1 MIFGNIDGIKKSY
14 LEELERLYKVKVLK
28 DEVCSVEIIDIISR
42 LTSILDREISIAI
55 DRRGKI
61 VSIAIGDST
70 SVELAMIDIREKR
83 LSGVRVIHTHP
94 NGFSNLSALDLSA
107 LLKLKLD
114 AIMAIGVYDG
124 KITDYSLAMLTIT
137 NDLLDYEE
145 KLNLSIEEVLSIHIL
160 DKIHYVEGLIK
171 EKEIEEDEGERA
183 ILVGSDTKESLE
195 ELKELT
201 KACDIPVLEL
211 VYQSRSKIDP
221 AFYIGKGKVLEIAT
235 LRQSKHANLI
245 IFDDEL
251 SGSQVRNLEAAIG
264 AKVIDR
270 TTLILEIFA
279 RRARSK
285 ESKIQVELAQLKY
298 RMGRLQ
304 GLGTVLSRTGGGIGT
319 RGPGEKK
326 LETDRRHIKETI
338 YDLNDELKKI
348 KKTRE
353 VQREKR
359 TKESIPKVS
368 LVGYTNAGKST
379 LRNKLCDVAAQKEV
393 QGKEKVFEAD
403 MLFATLDITTRSI
416 ILKNKGVVTITDTVG
431 FVRKL
436 PHDLVEAFKSTL
448 EEVIYSDLL
457 CHIVDTSSDHAL
469 DQIKAV
475 EEVLEEL
482 GAKDK
487 ETILVLNKIDKATD
501 EQIEEVK
508 KICSEYKII
517 EISAKEGI
525 NLDNLLDLIEEKLP
539 YKMKKCEYLI
549 PYDRSDMNSYLHRN
563 GRVLKEEYKDNG
575 TFMVVEV
582 EDEVYNKSKDF
593 IVNIIAQ

>member
-1 MIFGNIDGIKKSY
+1 MIFGNIDGVKKAY
-14 LEELERLYKVKVLK
+14 IEELENIYRIKVLK
-28 DEVCSVEIIDIISR
+28 DEVCSEEIINIISR
-42 LTSILDREISIAI
+42 LSSTIEREISVAI
-55 DRRGKI
+55 DRRGKV
-61 VSIAIGDST
+61 VSVTIGDST
-70 SVELAMIDIREKR
+70 SVEIGMIDIREKR
-83 LSGVRVIHTHP
+83 LSGVRVVHTHP
-94 NGFSNLSALDLSA
+94 NGFSNLSALDMSA

-114 AIMAIGVYDG
+114 AIVAIGVYNG
-124 KITDYSLAMLTIT
+124 NITDYSLGMITI
-137 NDLLDYEE
+137 NDDLLDYEE
-145 KLNLSIEEVLSIHIL
+145 YLNLSLDKLLSINIL
-160 DKIHYVEGLIK
+160 DKIHYIESLIK
-171 EKEIEEDEGERA
+171 EGEVTEDQGEKA
-183 ILVGSDTKESLE
+183 ILVGADTKESLD
-195 ELKELT
+195 ELRELT
-201 KACDIPVLEL
+201 KACDIPVLDL

-221 AFYIGKGKVLEIAT
+221 AFYIGKGKVLEIAS
-235 LRQSKHANLI
+235 LRQNRHANLI

-251 SGSQVRNLEAAIG
+251 SGSQVRNLEAALG

-298 RMGRLQ
+298 RMSRLQ

-348 KKTRE
+348 KKNRE

-359 TKESIPKVS
+359 NKESIPKVS

-379 LRNKLCDVAAQKEV
+379 LRNKLCDLAAQKEV

-416 ILKNKGVVTITDTVG
+416 VLKNKGVVTITDTVG

-457 CHIVDTSSDHAL
+457 CHVVDASSNYAL
-469 DQIKAV
+469 DQINAV
-475 EEVLEEL
+475 EEVLQEL

-487 ETILVLNKIDKATD
+487 DTILVLNKIDKAS
-501 EQIEEVK
+501 EENLENLREACADYLV
-508 KICSEYKII
+508 I
-517 EISAKEGI
+517 EISAKEGN
-525 NLDNLLDLIEEKLP
+525 NLDGLLDLIEEKLP

-563 GRVLKEEYKDNG
+563 GRVLEEDYKDNG
-575 TFMVVEV
+575 TYMLVEV
-582 EDEVYNKSKDF
+582 DDEIYNKSKEF
-593 IVNIIAQ
+593 VTNISV